1 MLITDDPNKEKEIL
15 LYRMLLFL
23 GLFLFGF
30 VLLIVIMLIQ

>member
-15 LYRMLLFL
+15 LYRMFLFL

-30 VLLIVIMLIQ
+30 VLLLVIMLVQ